1 MAIKYFEKLSI
12 NKSSFKSNNG
22 IDGEVEKKE
31 NIEIDNVLKSEEGD
45 DLVQHEDATK
55 HGGM

>member
-12 NKSSFKSNNG
+12 NKRSFKSNNG

>member
-12 NKSSFKSNNG
+12 NKRSFKSNNG

-31 NIEIDNVLKSEEGD
+31 NIEIDNILKSEEGD